1 MLETVAYIDAG
12 TGSYLLAALAGGAA
26 TFWFFL
32 KSSIA
37 RLSRRGKQSSV
48 VSDYGVESSDFN
60 AEGEAATER

>member
-1 MLETVAYIDAG
+1 MPLDTVAYIDAG

-37 RLSRRGKQSSV
+37 RLFGRGKSATPDVNAQSEPHSEEEV
-48 VSDYGVESSDFN
+48 
-60 AEGEAATER
+60 ATDR